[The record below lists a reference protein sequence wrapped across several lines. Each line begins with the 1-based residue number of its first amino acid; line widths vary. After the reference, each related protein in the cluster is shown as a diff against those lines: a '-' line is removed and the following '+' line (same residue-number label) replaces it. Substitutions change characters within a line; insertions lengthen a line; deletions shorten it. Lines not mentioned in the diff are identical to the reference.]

1 MGPAHADTF
10 QSTRLK
16 HYSDHSNDSTHPSQR
31 QSKNFTI
38 RDMKYWLQLEAE
50 NTRSHHEHYAATVN

>member
-16 HYSDHSNDSTHPSQR
+16 HYSDHSNDSTHLSATKQELYD
-31 QSKNFTI
+31 I